1 MAACF
6 DTSRLPVIL
15 VFEGPDM
22 GLLILPFDEVALA
35 AVCDFVIAQE
45 GFRGAFTAAATAA
58 AVTTNITAREVI
70 WGAVAGITYST
81 EIGRSVAEL
90 LQRFRQVDVKFLA
103 SNR

>member
-1 MAACF
+1 MRDLGAVVEVAACF

-22 GLLILPFDEVALA
+22 GLLILPFD
-35 AVCDFVIAQE
+35 
-45 GFRGAFTAAATAA
+45 AFIAAATAA

-81 EIGRSVAEL
+81 ETGCSVAEL
-90 LQRFRQVDVKFLA
+90 LQRFRQVDVKLLT